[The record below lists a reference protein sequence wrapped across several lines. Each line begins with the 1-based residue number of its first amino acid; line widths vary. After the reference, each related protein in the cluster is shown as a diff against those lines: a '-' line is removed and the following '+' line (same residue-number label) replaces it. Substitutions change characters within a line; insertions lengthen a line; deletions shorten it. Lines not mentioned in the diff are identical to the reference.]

1 MFSVLRQPARTLY
14 RPARAYVTQKNES
27 AEVGTST
34 TEVAAEESE
43 EKKELPM
50 LQRPLGVKEPPS
62 SLRKSWGESQYE
74 TIIDKGKLIDQRK
87 HLVKQI
93 GKGYYEDL
101 INTRHWGGKTW
112 IAPKTVIRED
122 KALYFPDIVGKSL
135 DKGAEVHTTDLLR
148 GKISTV
154 GILGTQISD
163 EHIRYFVLPTNEALF
178 QNPEYPEY
186 QHVLINLQE
195 NYLRSMLVNLF
206 TSRLRKSTPPELHPT
221 YLLSSQDM
229 EYQRE
234 AIGLDNKHIGY
245 VYLVDENLKIRWAGG
260 GDAKVEESEAL
271 LRCTKVLLE
280 RLQQK
285 KAGSKKSGKP
295 AKEKPTP
302 PGS

>member
-1 MFSVLRQPARTLY
+1 
-14 RPARAYVTQKNES
+14 
-27 AEVGTST
+27 
-34 TEVAAEESE
+34 
-43 EKKELPM
+43 M
-50 LQRPLGVKEPPS
+50 LQRPLGVKAQPTT
-62 SLRKSWGESQYE
+62 LRKSWGESQYD
-74 TIIDKGKLIDQRK
+74 TLIDREKRLDQRR
-87 HLVKQI
+87 HLIKQI

-135 DKGAEVHTTDLLR
+135 DKDAEVHTADLLR
-148 GKISTV
+148 GKISVV

-163 EHIRYFVLPTNEALF
+163 EHIRYFVLPTNEAYF
-178 QNPEYPEY
+178 RNPKYPEY

-195 NYLRSMLVNLF
+195 NILRSMLVSLF
-206 TSRLRKSTPPELHPT
+206 TSRIRKNTPPELHST

-234 AIGLDNKHIGY
+234 AMGLNNKYVGY
-245 VYLVDENLKIRWAGG
+245 VYLVDENLKIRWAGC

-280 RLQQK
+280 RLQKKRSENQK
-285 KAGSKKSGKP
+285 KSDKMSKDLAKS
-295 AKEKPTP
+295 
-302 PGS
+302 